1 MLFFK
6 SSLDQPHAIFAGQG
20 FLIRA
25 ASQGPFMLSKIKS
38 RDFSLD
44 FDWGLLKPFDQS
56 KITKHT
62 WFNQQCFPNV
72 YSRVFLLRLAQ
83 NPIFLVFLFESSWCM
98 YRSFNG
104 AIPIH
109 KIVYQQRHELVD
121 WGFTAP
127 SLSITFEWIRYICN
141 FHIIPIHWIH
151 WALKRSSNLSKSM
164 STEAAISGAR
174 YVIVRNL

>member
-25 ASQGPFMLSKIKS
+25 ASQKPFMLSKIKS

-98 YRSFNG
+98 SRSFNG

-109 KIVYQQRHELVD
+109 KIIYQQRHELVD
-121 WGFTAP
+121 WGFPAP

-141 FHIIPIHWIH
+141 FSHYSYSLNTLHGH
-151 WALKRSSNLSKSM
+151 
-164 STEAAISGAR
+164 
-174 YVIVRNL
+174 